1 MPRRRTVPPDRVLG
15 RSAQPRT
22 ARLATVWLLQFGN
35 GSDRDDGIGGQDKSE
50 RSKGGHHERHERA
63 IALLW
68 PPASSRSGR
77 SDNDDFPSWVVGFRS
92 AAARPRVAWP
102 NRDAS
107 PVSLEGSRG
116 CAPPVGKTAR
126 ALNQFVMIKAG
137 DNSLLRHLIGQLC
150 AWTGSGSSDSSACS
164 VSATGRF

>member
-1 MPRRRTVPPDRVLG
+1 VFWDAQHSPERRC
-15 RSAQPRT
+15 
-22 ARLATVWLLQFGN
+22 LATVRLLQFGN
-35 GSDRDDGIGGQDKSE
+35 GSDRDDGIDGQDKSE
-50 RSKGGHHERHERA
+50 RSKGGHHERHERHERA

-77 SDNDDFPSWVVGFRS
+77 SDDDDSPSRVVGFRS

-150 AWTGSGSSDSSACS
+150 AWTGSGSSASSACS